1 MGGFCGRLN
10 EGRIRDSLLEVEERE
25 TDAVLDENGEVLGFH
40 HDRPANENGLFSSQ
54 EKGHRGA
61 FLGNIPLW
69 GPLER
74 RHRPRAYGSKGERQR
89 QGRGDDTLR

>member
-40 HDRPANENGLFSSQ
+40 HDRPADEKGYSALRRRDTGGLFLGIFLCGGLW
-54 EKGHRGA
+54 KGDIDQGPMGA
-61 FLGNIPLW
+61 
-69 GPLER
+69 R
-74 RHRPRAYGSKGERQR
+74 VR
-89 QGRGDDTLR
+89 GRGRAGEMTP